1 MPEKAGFR
9 HPRDDSAAQLEKRV
23 KKPPDRKLVI
33 AVAVLIV
40 AASSMLARSA
50 DHGRVDLQTIQLLGG
65 R

>member
-1 MPEKAGFR
+1 M
-9 HPRDDSAAQLEKRV
+9 KR
-23 KKPPDRKLVI
+23 PPDRKLVI